1 MRKKILV
8 VSFILIVIATAVI
21 IYIKLN
27 NRKVTLEDIQNIEY
41 DMKISIEDARQNPSI
56 GGYANYKHCTL
67 INIKEKKA
75 YYIEDKY
82 VYGIPSEGEIRGN
95 NYTLEKVKLN
105 KDQIDG
111 LIQIFTN
118 YTKEDSFVGNYVNI
132 TYNGETRSFKYKTI
146 EKQME
151 DLGLKVKIQ

>member
-1 MRKKILV
+1 MRKKILI
-8 VSFILIVIATAVI
+8 VSFILIVIATASIV
-21 IYIKLN
+21 YINFSNK
-27 NRKVTLEDIQNIEY
+27 KVTLEDIQNIEY

-56 GGYANYKHCTL
+56 GGYANYNYYTL
-67 INIKEKKA
+67 INTKEKKA

-82 VYGIPSEGEIRGN
+82 VYGNPSEGEIRGN

-151 DLGLKVKIQ
+151 DLGLKVKI